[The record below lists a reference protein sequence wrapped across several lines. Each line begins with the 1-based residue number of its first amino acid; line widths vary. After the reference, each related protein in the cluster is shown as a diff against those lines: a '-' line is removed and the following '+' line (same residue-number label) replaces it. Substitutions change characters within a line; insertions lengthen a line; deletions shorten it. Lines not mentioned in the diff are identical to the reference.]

1 MKNNRK
7 NLDNDTLLAKWIA
20 NEITDS
26 EFKNLV
32 SKEDYIAYQKIKKGV
47 DAYSVIEKPLE
58 QSFQDL
64 KAKIELNYSN
74 KVINLYKKWAFS
86 IAASLLLLIGINY
99 FFKVNTLKY
108 QTNFAEQ
115 KMIALQDGSQ
125 ITLNANTTLTYNKS
139 FFSGDRTVFLQGEAF
154 FKVKKG
160 SNFIVKTKN
169 GTVKVLG
176 TVFNIVSI
184 TDYFK
189 VHCYSGKVKVS
200 QNHSSKVLLPKQE
213 YLKINRNQ
221 IKIRNNNSLTP
232 YWLNGETNFNS
243 TPIKYVFIA
252 FENQYLTKI
261 DASKIN
267 SNLLFTGTFPNKN
280 KKMALE
286 IITKALN
293 LKYKVKDN
301 KIVLEKK

>member
-47 DAYSVIEKPLE
+47 DAYRVIEKPLE

-125 ITLNANTTLTYNKS
+125 ITLNANTT
-139 FFSGDRTVFLQGEAF
+139 
-154 FKVKKG
+154 
-160 SNFIVKTKN
+160 
-169 GTVKVLG
+169 
-176 TVFNIVSI
+176 
-184 TDYFK
+184 
-189 VHCYSGKVKVS
+189 
-200 QNHSSKVLLPKQE
+200 
-213 YLKINRNQ
+213 
-221 IKIRNNNSLTP
+221 
-232 YWLNGETNFNS
+232 
-243 TPIKYVFIA
+243 
-252 FENQYLTKI
+252 
-261 DASKIN
+261 
-267 SNLLFTGTFPNKN
+267 
-280 KKMALE
+280 
-286 IITKALN
+286 
-293 LKYKVKDN
+293 
-301 KIVLEKK
+301 